1 MYRTWNQLKAQRD
14 NQGYS
19 STTAWLHIKKYALLN
34 FILLESPPP
43 NPYICKVFIIVFYFR
58 LVRSEVEEEC
68 WLRREMEEDL
78 AELREDHE
86 QTNGERVAAYQAELA
101 EWKAY
106 ERARVSPRLVCV
118 GP

>member
-1 MYRTWNQLKAQRD
+1 M
-14 NQGYS
+14 
-19 STTAWLHIKKYALLN
+19 HIL
-34 FILLESPPP
+34 
-43 NPYICKVFIIVFYFR
+43 CFR
-58 LVRSEVEEEC
+58 LGRSEVEEEY

-106 ERARVSPRLVCV
+106 ERARVSPHHVFV
-118 GP
+118 MYMYI